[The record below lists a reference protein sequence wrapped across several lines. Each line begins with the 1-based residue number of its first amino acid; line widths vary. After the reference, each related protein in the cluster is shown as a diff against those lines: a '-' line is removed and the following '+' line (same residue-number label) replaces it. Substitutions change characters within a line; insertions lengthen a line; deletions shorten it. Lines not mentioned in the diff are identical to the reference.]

1 MMIDKGWVEISGVY
15 GKKGY
20 LRVLLK
26 LDPVFD
32 DARRLVTYRVAL
44 TEGPQYRM
52 GQVTIAGLPE
62 DEARMVKDAWGLK
75 AGEIFSTS
83 YTNAFLEKVARA
95 GLIKQRQGMRTAQE
109 LKRDDQRLTVDV
121 VVKFERKPQ

>member
-1 MMIDKGWVEISGVY
+1 SWVEISGVY

-20 LRVLLK
+20 LRALLK
-26 LDPVFD
+26 PEPVFD
-32 DARRLVTYRVAL
+32 DARRLVTYQVAL

-62 DEARMVKDAWGLK
+62 DDARRLKEAWELK
-75 AGEIFSTS
+75 TGDIFSTS
-83 YTNAFLEKVARA
+83 YTGAFLNKVARA
-95 GLIKQRQGMRTAQE
+95 GLIKQSQGLRPVPE

-121 VVKFERKPQ
+121 VVKFERKP